1 MKIGKI
7 SESVLK
13 RSVLKHIKTKREE
26 IQFGAGI
33 GMDCAILALPEDE
46 WNQTAVTLSVDPITV
61 YSKDMAA
68 RAVHLAVNNVA
79 AAGALPIGVML
90 TILMPGTCSEE
101 ELRTFVIQAEQ
112 ACASLQ
118 IQIMGGHTEITR
130 AVNHP
135 VIMATGVGRMNK
147 NTAVYERK
155 VLPGEDIVVSK
166 WIGLD
171 GAAILAGEREDE
183 LLTRYPKPI
192 IDAAKDF
199 AHLASIVPE
208 AATAVKSGVKV
219 MHDINESG
227 IFGALWEMAEG
238 VGVGL
243 EIDLKKIPIKQET
256 VEICEF
262 FDVNPYK
269 LASMGSLLMI
279 TENGHD
285 LVRALEQEGIAA
297 TVIGKTTDSNDR
309 VILNVDE
316 RRFLEMPATDTL
328 RKALS

>member
-1 MKIGKI
+1 
-7 SESVLK
+7 
-13 RSVLKHIKTKREE
+13 
-26 IQFGAGI
+26 
-33 GMDCAILALPEDE
+33 MDCAILALPEE
-46 WNQTAVTLSVDPITV
+46 TADSMAITISADPITI

-68 RAVHLAVNNVA
+68 RAVQLAVNNVA
-79 AAGALPIGVML
+79 VSGAEPIGVML
-90 TILMPGTCSEE
+90 TILMPGTSSEE
-101 ELRTFVIQAEQ
+101 ELRTFIIQAEQ
-112 ACASLQ
+112 TCASLHV
-118 IQIMGGHTEITR
+118 QIMGGHTEITR

-135 VIMATGVGRMNK
+135 VIMATGVGK
-147 NTAVYERK
+147 LRK
-155 VLPGEDIVVSK
+155 DAKIYKREVVAGQDVVVSK

-171 GAAILAGEREDE
+171 GASILAREREEE

-199 AHLASIVPE
+199 SKMASIVPE

-279 TENGHD
+279 ADNGHD
-285 LVRALEQEGIAA
+285 LVRALEQEGIKA
-297 TVIGKTTDSNDR
+297 TVIGKTTDTNDR
-309 VILNVDE
+309 VIINEDE

>member
-7 SESVLK
+7 SESILK
-13 RSVLKHIKTKREE
+13 RSVLKHIKTKRDE

-33 GMDCAILALPEDE
+33 GMDCAILALQEQEADSMAI
-46 WNQTAVTLSVDPITV
+46 TMSVDPITV

-68 RAVHLAVNNVA
+68 RAVYLATNNIA
-79 AAGALPIGVML
+79 ASGAEPVGVML
-90 TILMPGTCSEE
+90 TILMPGTSSED

-112 ACASLQ
+112 TCAALQ

-135 VIMATGVGRMNK
+135 VIMATGVGKVNR
-147 NTAVYERK
+147 NTPVYERK
-155 VLPGEDIVVSK
+155 ALAGMDVVVSK

-171 GAAILAGEREDE
+171 GASILAREREE
-183 LLTRYPKPI
+183 ALRTRYPQPI
-192 IDAAKDF
+192 IDAAKGF
-199 AHLASIVPE
+199 AQLASVVPE

-238 VGVGL
+238 IGVGL
-243 EIDLKKIPIKQET
+243 EIDLKKIPVKQET

-285 LVRALEQEGIAA
+285 LVRELEQQGIAA

-309 VILNVDE
+309 VILNEDE

>member
-13 RSVLKHIKTKREE
+13 RSVLKHIKTKRDE

-33 GMDCAILALPEDE
+33 GMDCAILALSEE
-46 WNQTAVTLSVDPITV
+46 TADPMAITISADPITI

-68 RAVHLAVNNVA
+68 RAVQLAVNNVA
-79 AAGALPIGVML
+79 VSGAEPIGVML
-90 TILMPGTCSEE
+90 TILMPGTSSEE
-101 ELRTFVIQAEQ
+101 ELRTFIIQAEQ
-112 ACASLQ
+112 TCASLHV
-118 IQIMGGHTEITR
+118 QIMGGHTEITR

-135 VIMATGVGRMNK
+135 VIMATGVGK
-147 NTAVYERK
+147 LRK
-155 VLPGEDIVVSK
+155 DAKIYKREVVAGQDVVVSK

-171 GAAILAGEREDE
+171 GASILAREREEE

-199 AHLASIVPE
+199 SKMASIVPE

-279 TENGHD
+279 ADNGHD
-285 LVRALEQEGIAA
+285 LVRALEQEGIKA
-297 TVIGKTTDSNDR
+297 TVIGKTTDTNDR
-309 VILNVDE
+309 VIINEDE